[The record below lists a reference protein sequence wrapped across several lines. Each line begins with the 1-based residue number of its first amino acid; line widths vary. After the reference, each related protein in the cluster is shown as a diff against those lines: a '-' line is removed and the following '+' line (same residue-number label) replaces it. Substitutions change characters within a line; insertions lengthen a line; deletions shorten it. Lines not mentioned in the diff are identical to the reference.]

1 MIDSIIT
8 SLTDLL
14 NKFNKKN
21 VTVLFLLL
29 VFLSVYSLRANAMNL
44 SSEYASDLESA
55 IQNIPQD
62 QLYNTTFL
70 TDVPVSVF
78 TIEEN
83 EKSIVITYV
92 TLINLISGEFIID
105 LSNNDEFNSVVVEH
119 YFLPGP
125 YKVFVTIENDVLFLS
140 YERDIR
146 LRR

>member
-8 SLTDLL
+8 SLTDFL

-92 TLINLISGEFIID
+92 TLVNLISGEFIID

-146 LRR
+146 IRR

>member
-62 QLYNTTFL
+62 QNHHLDERL
-70 TDVPVSVF
+70 HDVPMGSH
-78 TIEEN
+78 TC
-83 EKSIVITYV
+83 YHQPQQ
-92 TLINLISGEFIID
+92 SG
-105 LSNNDEFNSVVVEH
+105 
-119 YFLPGP
+119 
-125 YKVFVTIENDVLFLS
+125 
-140 YERDIR
+140 R
-146 LRR
+146 

>member
-83 EKSIVITYV
+83 GKSIVITYV
-92 TLINLISGEFIID
+92 TLVNLISGEFIID

>member
-92 TLINLISGEFIID
+92 TLVNLISGEFIID

-146 LRR
+146 IRR

>member
-8 SLTDLL
+8 FFTNFL

-44 SSEYASDLESA
+44 SSEYASDLESD

-70 TDVPVSVF
+70 TDVPVSVL
-78 TIEEN
+78 TIEGN
-83 EKSIVITYV
+83 GKSIVVTYV
-92 TLINLISGEFIID
+92 TLVNLISGEFVID
-105 LSNNDEFNSVVVEH
+105 LSKNNEFNSIVVEH
-119 YFLPGP
+119 YFLPGT
-125 YKVFVTIENDVLFLS
+125 YEVSVTIENNVLFLS
-140 YERDIR
+140 YARDIR
-146 LRR
+146 VN

>member
-1 MIDSIIT
+1 
-8 SLTDLL
+8 
-14 NKFNKKN
+14 
-21 VTVLFLLL
+21 
-29 VFLSVYSLRANAMNL
+29 MNL

-70 TDVPVSVF
+70 TDVPVSVL

-83 EKSIVITYV
+83 GKSIVITYV

-146 LRR
+146 MRR

>member
-70 TDVPVSVF
+70 TDVPVSVL

-83 EKSIVITYV
+83 GKSIVITYV

-146 LRR
+146 MRR

>member
-92 TLINLISGEFIID
+92 TLVNLISGEFIID

>member
-8 SLTDLL
+8 SLTDFL

-83 EKSIVITYV
+83 GKSIVITYV
-92 TLINLISGEFIID
+92 TLVNLISGEFIID

>member
-8 SLTDLL
+8 FFTNFL

-44 SSEYASDLESA
+44 SSEYASDLESD

-70 TDVPVSVF
+70 TDVPVSVL
-78 TIEEN
+78 TIEGN
-83 EKSIVITYV
+83 GKSIVVTYV
-92 TLINLISGEFIID
+92 TLVNLISGEFVID
-105 LSNNDEFNSVVVEH
+105 LSNNNEFND
-119 YFLPGP
+119 G
-125 YKVFVTIENDVLFLS
+125 TS
-140 YERDIR
+140 YIQDY
-146 LRR
+146 

>member
-8 SLTDLL
+8 FFTNFL

-44 SSEYASDLESA
+44 SSEYASDLEFD

-70 TDVPVSVF
+70 TDVPVSVL
-78 TIEEN
+78 TIEGN
-83 EKSIVITYV
+83 GKSIVVTYV
-92 TLINLISGEFIID
+92 TLVNLISGEFVID
-105 LSNNDEFNSVVVEH
+105 LSNNNEFNSIVVEH
-119 YFLPGP
+119 YFLPGT
-125 YKVFVTIENDVLFLS
+125 YEVSVTIENDVLFLS
-140 YERDIR
+140 YARDIR
-146 LRR
+146 VN